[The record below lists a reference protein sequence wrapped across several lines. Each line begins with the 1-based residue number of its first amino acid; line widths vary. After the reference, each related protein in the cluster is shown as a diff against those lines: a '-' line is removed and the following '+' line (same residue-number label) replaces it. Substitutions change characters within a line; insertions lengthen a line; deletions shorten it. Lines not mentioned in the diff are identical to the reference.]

1 MNKKEVVEEKHYEID
16 DMNCLIFSLL
26 ISLLV
31 LTVFSFTYFLD
42 TKASQFNFDFLNEM
56 FEISQGGKFTEIQ
69 NFDDFWVYMT
79 DMFGIY
85 LFNPDYGE
93 SPYRKFNEMVGV
105 LQIR

>member
-42 TKASQFNFDFLNEM
+42 TKAS
-56 FEISQGGKFTEIQ
+56 
-69 NFDDFWVYMT
+69 
-79 DMFGIY
+79 
-85 LFNPDYGE
+85 
-93 SPYRKFNEMVGV
+93 
-105 LQIR
+105 